1 MDGRAAGAGGAPIGI
16 AGCELLPPILL
27 LLQLL
32 LLVLAMIEFKCI
44 DDLLASE
51 GSFSKNFLDSVL
63 LLLLVELDSI
73 SIVVRGP
80 VPREH

>member
-16 AGCELLPPILL
+16 AELPVL
-27 LLQLL
+27 
-32 LLVLAMIEFKCI
+32 LAMIEFKCI
-44 DDLLASE
+44 EDLLASE
-51 GSFSKNFLDSVL
+51 GSLSENLLDSVL
-63 LLLLVELDSI
+63 MLEVVQDSI